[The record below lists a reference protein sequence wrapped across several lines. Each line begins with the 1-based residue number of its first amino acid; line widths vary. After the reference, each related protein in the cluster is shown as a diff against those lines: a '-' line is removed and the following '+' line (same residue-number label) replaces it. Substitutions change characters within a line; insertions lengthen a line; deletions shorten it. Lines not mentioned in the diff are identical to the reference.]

1 MPRTQKTT
9 DTQVVLTTS
18 QYDTLVARL
27 DELSKGMN
35 DLKLDIASRQHID
48 EEVKSHKELLTG
60 NGKWGFSKLRDWAMS
75 ADEEN
80 RFYKRFVITMTA
92 TNIVSLIVAAFFWFI
107 KVLPVLDKL
116 QQAGL

>member
-1 MPRTQKTT
+1 MPRTNKSAI
-9 DTQVVLTTS
+9 TQD
-18 QYDTLVARL
+18 QYQTLLDRL
-27 DELSKGMN
+27 DELGRVQN
-35 DLKLDIASRQHID
+35 EIKLELASRKHID
-48 EEVKSHKELLTG
+48 EKVNDIDKMLVG
-60 NGKWGFSKLRDWAMS
+60 NGKWGFAELRDWAMS

-107 KVLPVLDKL
+107 KVLPVLDKI